1 MKNRKLI
8 SIRSI
13 MILVVL
19 FALLTSAC
27 SVIDTVSEKL
37 NINNEQTTVES
48 DDLIE
53 DSEKGVV
60 VTSVLEDGPAG
71 EAGLM
76 KGDVILKVADEEVNS
91 VNELREAIAEYEPDD
106 QVQFVIRRGTE
117 KVVKTITLGE
127 YNDNAF
133 LGTGLCC
140 GDTPFEGQWS
150 GSMMSANG
158 ILVIEVLEDS
168 PADNAGLEEGDL
180 ILVVDGDDL
189 DLETDLAALI
199 QSYEPGDEVVFEIL
213 RDRERLEVTVKLGS
227 GPDDEEM
234 AYLGIRYQRASG
246 MGLPYLGDMP
256 GFHFQ
261 IPKDMDGNRFRGFQ
275 FGTDEFPFFS
285 EDGLFIGKGVNGIV
299 VVSVAEG
306 SPAEEACLQEKDV
319 ITALDGEPVKSI
331 SAFTDDI
338 ADHKPGDIV
347 VLTVFRPGDDD
358 GETLDIEV
366 YLGENPD
373 VDGAGY
379 LGVSIGGLMRTHMFG
394 DDCEGGD
401 CFGPFDFQSP
411 GNKLDEPDLG
421 NEL

>member
-53 DSEKGVV
+53 DIEKGVV

-158 ILVIEVLEDS
+158 ILVVEVLEDS

-366 YLGENPD
+366 YLRENPD

-401 CFGPFDFQSP
+401 FFGPFDFQSP

>member
-158 ILVIEVLEDS
+158 ILVVEVLEDS

-366 YLGENPD
+366 YLRENPD

-401 CFGPFDFQSP
+401 FFGPFDFQSP